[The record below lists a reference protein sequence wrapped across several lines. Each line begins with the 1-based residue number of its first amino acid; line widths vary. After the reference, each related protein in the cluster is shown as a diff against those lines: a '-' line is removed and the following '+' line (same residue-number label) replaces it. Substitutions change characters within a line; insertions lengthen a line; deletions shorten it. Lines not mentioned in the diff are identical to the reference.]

1 MIEAA
6 NVQPSAFS
14 EDTQEKLRAYLEEV
28 LRANRE
34 FNLTAVREFD
44 AAWSKHILDSLQ
56 GLNAARAGSTPILSS
71 ARTVIDVGT
80 GAGFPG
86 VVLAIARPE
95 LQVTLL
101 EATRKKCN
109 FLEAAAPPNVGVL
122 CARAETAGHDSKLR
136 ESFDVAV
143 ARAVGS
149 FSEVC
154 ELCLPLV
161 KVGGHV
167 LLWRGQNA
175 PQEIAQ
181 SKRALQTLG
190 GAAGVLLSYHLPEHE
205 MQYHLVA
212 IEKRRKT
219 PSQFPRRDGLP
230 KQQPL

>member
-1 MIEAA
+1 VIEATG
-6 NVQPSAFS
+6 NRPI
-14 EDTQEKLRAYLEEV
+14 EEKLRAYLEEV

-34 FNLTAVREFD
+34 FNLTAVRDFD
-44 AAWSKHILDSLQ
+44 TAWNKHILDSLQ
-56 GLNAARAGSTPILSS
+56 GLAAAQGGSTPTLDS

-86 VVLAIARPE
+86 VVLAIARPA

-109 FLEAAAPPNVGVL
+109 FLESAAPPNVGVL
-122 CARAETAGHDSKLR
+122 CTRAEAAGHDEKLR

-154 ELCLPLV
+154 ELCLPFV
-161 KVGGHV
+161 KTGGHV

-190 GAAGVLLSYHLPEHE
+190 GAAGVLPPYHLPGHE
-205 MQYHLVA
+205 TQYHLVL
-212 IEKRRKT
+212 IEKRRST
-219 PSQFPRRDGLP
+219 PAKFPRRDGLP
-230 KQQPL
+230 KSKPL